1 MRRVRGREIS
11 MIFQEP
17 MTSLNPVFKIGRQVI
32 EMILTHKPETS
43 AADARAHAI
52 RMLSEVGIPEPETRI
67 DQYPHELSGGMRQ
80 RVNIIRALAY
90 NPKVILLDEPFGPLD
105 AQTRLQLQDLLLK
118 LWVDRE
124 GTTLV
129 FITHDLAEAV
139 ALGDRVVVMTARPG
153 RVREIVN
160 VDLPRPRDIYTIH
173 TDPHFRRIYDRI
185 WQHLA
190 DEMRVAS

>member
-1 MRRVRGREIS
+1 
-11 MIFQEP
+11 
-17 MTSLNPVFKIGRQVI
+17 
-32 EMILTHKPETS
+32 
-43 AADARAHAI
+43 
-52 RMLSEVGIPEPETRI
+52 
-67 DQYPHELSGGMRQ
+67 
-80 RVNIIRALAY
+80 
-90 NPKVILLDEPFGPLD
+90 
-105 AQTRLQLQDLLLK
+105 
-118 LWVDRE
+118 
-124 GTTLV
+124 V